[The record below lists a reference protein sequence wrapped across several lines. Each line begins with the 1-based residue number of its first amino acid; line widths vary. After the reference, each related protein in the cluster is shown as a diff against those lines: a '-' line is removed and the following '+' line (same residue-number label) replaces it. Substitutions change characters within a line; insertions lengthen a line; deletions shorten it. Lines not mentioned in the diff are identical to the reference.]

1 MDEIRA
7 QVRAEL
13 TGPGGP
19 FEVVEEDVLGERL
32 PVFKHRARSVRE
44 WVASARNFGDAEF
57 MVLDTQRV
65 TFDGFVDQVAS
76 VAAALRDRYGV
87 EHGDRVA
94 ILAANC
100 PEWVVAYFATVTLGA
115 VGTALNGWWT
125 TDEIAHGLELT
136 EPRLLIGDRR
146 RLERVDRDRL
156 TMPILEIETG
166 FADLVGHAPGADLPD
181 GHIDEDDAALIQ
193 FTSGTTG
200 RPKAPLISHRGLIG
214 FMHGMMFNGAERMVM
229 LARPGEDE
237 RARVASQSTSPPRP
251 TAQNVVLATSPLFH
265 VSGLHGMTMSS
276 LLFGGKMV
284 FRRGAFDPVDV
295 LRMIEAERITTW
307 TAMGSMGPRV
317 LSCGRLGEFDTSS
330 IVNMGFGGAP
340 LAPDLQMRLREA
352 FPNASPQFG
361 MGYGSSESVAVLTSI
376 GGQDFIERATSAGR
390 PNVTFDV
397 EIRDPEGRGCPEGV
411 DGEIHVRSAYT
422 MLEYFRNPEATASTI
437 KPGRW
442 LAMGDIGRFEDGWLY
457 INSRARDMILR
468 AAENIYP
475 IEIEHRL
482 DAHPDVHES
491 AVIGVDHEELGQ
503 EVKAVV
509 VPEVGVTLDPAHLA
523 AWCGETLSAYKVPSL
538 WEIRPEPLPRNAA
551 GKIVK
556 GALGGDHDTAMH
568 ED

>member
-19 FEVVEEDVLGERL
+19 FEVVVEDVLGEMM
-32 PVFKHRARSVRE
+32 PVFKHRTRSMRQ
-44 WVASARNFGDAEF
+44 WVASARNFGAAEF
-57 MVLDTQRV
+57 MVLDGQRI
-65 TFDGFVDQVAS
+65 TFDEFVDQVAS
-76 VAAALRDRYGV
+76 VAAGLRAGYGV
-87 EHGDRVA
+87 GPGDRVA

-100 PEWVVAYFATVTLGA
+100 PEWIVAYFATVSLGA
-115 VGTALNGWWT
+115 IGTALNGWWT

-146 RLERVDRDRL
+146 RLERVDRHAF
-156 TMPILEIETG
+156 TGPILEIETG

-181 GHIDEDDAALIQ
+181 VPIDEDDAALIQ

-214 FMHGMMFNGAERMVM
+214 FMHGMIYNGAERMAM
-229 LARPGEDE
+229 LARAGQNPS
-237 RARVASQSTSPPRP
+237 APPS
-251 TAQNVVLATSPLFH
+251 QNVVLATSPLFH
-265 VSGLHGMTMSS
+265 VSGLHGMTLSS

-295 LRMIEAERITTW
+295 LRMIQTERITTW

-317 LSCGRLGEFDTSS
+317 LSCGRLDEFDTSS

-376 GGQDFIERATSAGR
+376 GGRDFIERATSAGR
-390 PNVTFDV
+390 ANVTFDV
-397 EIRDPEGRGCPEGV
+397 EIRDPEGRQCPEGV

-422 MLEYFRNPEATASTI
+422 MLEYFRNPEATAATI

-482 DAHPDVHES
+482 DAHPAVHES
-491 AVIGVDHEELGQ
+491 AVIGVDHDELGQ

-509 VPEVGVTLDPAHLA
+509 VLEPGVTLDPDELA
-523 AWCGETLSAYKVPSL
+523 AWCGETLAGYKVPSL
-538 WEIRPEPLPRNAA
+538 WEIRIEPLPRNAA

-556 GALGGDHDTAMH
+556 GALGGDHDTGMH